1 MNIGY
6 LMQEG
11 VPDLDVVSGAQLHV
25 KAVITGLQKRGHP
38 VRTFLPRAKK
48 PVWSDDVNRAKW
60 QPARY
65 TFSARSWFRLIERPA
80 RRMQSELHLP
90 YFNLFESLRFADA
103 ARQSLAHCD
112 LIFERF
118 GFMGFA
124 GALTARRLN
133 IPHILE
139 VNGDVPKEIEVLGV
153 EMSAA
158 QRATSLQ
165 VVRRTFAAATG
176 IVCVAPMLK
185 QNLVKTMRLDPNKI
199 EVIMNGADTEL
210 FAAPKDRIAIR
221 EKFQIAPCP
230 TITFVGTFQPWHGI
244 NLLLDSFADVQ
255 KKIANVQLLLV
266 GEGGGRAEAER
277 RVERAG
283 WGNAIRFLGRLENR
297 AVADILA
304 VTDVAVIPFP
314 YLKSDIVG
322 SPLKI
327 FEYMAAG
334 CPIVASWAPIHDVI
348 EHQVTGM
355 RVPPANADALAEML
369 ARVLADADLRA
380 RLGVGARQVALE
392 CYSWDHTIQ
401 QLENFFD
408 RVLTQYPKRRI
419 A

>member
-1 MNIGY
+1 MKIGY

-25 KAVITGLQKRGHP
+25 QAVITGLQKRGHA

-48 PVWSDDVNRAKW
+48 PVWSDDLNQPEW
-60 QPARY
+60 QPTRY
-65 TFSARSWFRLIERPA
+65 TYSAHLLFRLIERPL
-80 RRMQSELHLP
+80 RRVQSELHLP
-90 YFNLFESLRFADA
+90 YFNLFESLRFSDA
-103 ARQSLAHCD
+103 AEQGLAHCD

-153 EMSAA
+153 KMSAV
-158 QRATSLQ
+158 QRAASLQ

-185 QNLVKTMRLDPNKI
+185 QNLVTEMRIDPNKI
-199 EVIMNGADTEL
+199 EVILNGADTEL
-210 FAAPKDRIAIR
+210 FAAPKDQISIR
-221 EKFQIAPCP
+221 EKFGIAPRP

-244 NLLLDSFADVQ
+244 NLLLDSFAHVQ
-255 KKIANVQLLLV
+255 KKIPDVQLLLV
-266 GEGGGRAEAER
+266 GAGGGRGEAEQ

-283 WGNAIRFLGRLENR
+283 WGNAVRFLGRLENR

-304 VTDVAVIPFP
+304 ITDVAVIPFP

-334 CPIVASWAPIHDVI
+334 CPIVASWSPIHDVI
-348 EHQVTGM
+348 EHAVTGM
-355 RVPPANADALAEML
+355 RVPPADADALAEML
-369 ARVLADADLRA
+369 ACVLSDADLRA
-380 RLGVGARQVALE
+380 RLGACARQVALE
-392 CYSWDHTIQ
+392 CYSWDNTIQ

-408 RVLTQYPKRRI
+408 RVLTKQHKGRT

>member
-1 MNIGY
+1 MKIGY

-25 KAVITGLQKRGHP
+25 QAVITGLQKRGHQ
-38 VRTFLPRAKK
+38 VRTFLPRAKR
-48 PVWSDDVNRAKW
+48 PVWSDDLNQAQW
-60 QPARY
+60 QPTQY
-65 TFSARSWFRLIERPA
+65 TFSESPWFRLVERPL
-80 RRMQSELHLP
+80 RRMQAELRLP
-90 YFNLFESLRFADA
+90 YFNLFESLRFSDA
-103 ARQSLAHCD
+103 AGQALAHCD

-139 VNGDVPKEIEVLGV
+139 VNGDVPKEVEVLGV
-153 EMSAA
+153 KMSAA

-185 QNLVKTMRLDPNKI
+185 QNLVKEMQLDPDKI
-199 EVIMNGADTEL
+199 EVILNGADTEL
-210 FAAPKDRIAIR
+210 FAAPKDQMAIR
-221 EKFQIAPCP
+221 EKFGIASRP

-244 NLLLDSFADVQ
+244 NLLLDSFVGVQ
-255 KKIANVQLLLV
+255 KKNSNVQMLLV
-266 GEGGGRAEAER
+266 GEGGGRAEAKQ
-277 RVERAG
+277 RVEREG
-283 WGNAIRFLGRLENR
+283 WDNAVQFLGRLENR

-304 VTDVAVIPFP
+304 ITDVAVIPFP

-348 EHQVTGM
+348 EHAVTGL
-355 RVPPANADALAEML
+355 RVPPADADALAEML
-369 ARVLADADLRA
+369 AHVLADADLRA
-380 RLGVGARQVALE
+380 RLGMRARQVALE
-392 CYSWDHTIQ
+392 RYSWDNTIQ
-401 QLENFFD
+401 QLEIFFD
-408 RVLTQYPKRRI
+408 RVLTKHLKGRT